1 MKKSISQNNSS
12 AVANWVLIGV
22 CMLLVQVILGG
33 ITRLTGSGLSITEW
47 NLGTKAIPPL
57 NEQEWLIKFDLYKQ
71 TPQFRLLHS
80 DFSLQD
86 FKFIFFWEWFHR
98 LWAQMVGI
106 VFLVGFV
113 YLIWKRKIKSQ
124 MIKPLLILFLLGALQ
139 AVVGW
144 IMVLSGLTGDAIYV
158 KPTKLAVHFVLAL
171 VLISY
176 AFWFALKLLIPQKEI
191 LRNNN
196 LRKWSWSIIIILF
209 FQLLFGALMAG
220 LKTANAAPTWPTI
233 NGDWLPKNLFK
244 QSPWLVN
251 FVDNKITVHFIHRGL
266 AYLLFVLTLIWT
278 FQAYRI
284 SSVTHYFRKSRWLPV
299 FIVFIQIILGIV
311 TVLSSLQI
319 VANRWG
325 IFESL
330 AQLHQIA
337 GMLFLLCMIYILFIV
352 RRSSKSY

>member
-47 NLGTKAIPPL
+47 DVFTGAVPPL
-57 NEQEWLIKFDLYKQ
+57 SSQQWVTEFEKYRQ
-71 TPQFRLLHS
+71 TPQYHLLHS
-80 DFSLQD
+80 DFNLSD

-98 LWAQMVGI
+98 FWARMVGV
-106 VFLVGFV
+106 VFIVGFV
-113 YLIWKRKIKSQ
+113 YLVWKRKMKQ
-124 MIKPLLILFLLGALQ
+124 EMIKPLLILFLLGALQ
-139 AVVGW
+139 GAVGW
-144 IMVLSGLTGDAIYV
+144 IMVASGLTGDAIYV

-171 VLISY
+171 GLISY
-176 AFWFALKLLIPQKEI
+176 AFWVALKLIISQKEI

-233 NGDWLPKNLFK
+233 NGDWLPKNLFN

-284 SSVTHYFRKSRWLPV
+284 SSVTHYFRKSRWLPI
-299 FIVFIQIILGIV
+299 FIVFIQIVFGIV

-325 IFESL
+325 IFEWL
-330 AQLHQIA
+330 AQLHQIT
-337 GMLFLLCMIYILFIV
+337 GMLFLLCMIYMLFIV